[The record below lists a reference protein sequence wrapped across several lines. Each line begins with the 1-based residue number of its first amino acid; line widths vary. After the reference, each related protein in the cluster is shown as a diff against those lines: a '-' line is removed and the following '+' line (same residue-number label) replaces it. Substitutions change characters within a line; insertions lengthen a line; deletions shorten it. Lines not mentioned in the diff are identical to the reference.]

1 MDKETGPQILAAFA
15 SIVRRVRALENTA
28 ASAGDVPASVISVR
42 GQLSEDSEPRL
53 TAVAANLGV
62 DTSVISR
69 TVALA
74 EQRGLV
80 SRRPDPRDGRAC
92 LLSLT
97 DRGAQCLAE
106 RRNQRLR
113 LLSSVID
120 DWEPG
125 SAEALLAGLTR
136 LRDGL
141 AATGST
147 STAARLPPPPVH
159 RRTYPRSPSNGTGLP
174 RGSPSPEGPP
184 HEHHPP

>member
-1 MDKETGPQILAAFA
+1 MDKETGPQILVAFA

-28 ASAGDVPASVISVR
+28 ASAGDVPASVISVL

-69 TVALA
+69 AVALV
-74 EQRGLV
+74 EHRGLV

-97 DRGAQCLAE
+97 EQGAQCLAD

-113 LLSSVID
+113 LLAGVID
-120 DWEPG
+120 EWEPG
-125 SAEALLAGLTR
+125 AAESLLAGLTR

-141 AATGST
+141 AAPGR
-147 STAARLPPPPVH
+147 TAAAV
-159 RRTYPRSPSNGTGLP
+159 
-174 RGSPSPEGPP
+174 
-184 HEHHPP
+184 

>member
-1 MDKETGPQILAAFA
+1 VDTEIGPQLLAAFS
-15 SIVRRVRALENTA
+15 SIVRRVRTLETTA
-28 ASAGDVPASVISVR
+28 ATTGDVPSSVIAVL
-42 GQLSEDSEPRL
+42 GLLSDHGELRL
-53 TAVAANLGV
+53 GAVASSLGL

-69 TVALA
+69 TVADA
-74 EQRGLV
+74 AQRGLV

-97 DRGAQCLAE
+97 GPGAQCLAD

-113 LLSSVID
+113 LLAAVID

-141 AATGST
+141 
-147 STAARLPPPPVH
+147 TAAGR
-159 RRTYPRSPSNGTGLP
+159 GTAAA
-174 RGSPSPEGPP
+174 
-184 HEHHPP
+184 

>member
-1 MDKETGPQILAAFA
+1 VDKEIGPQILAAF
-15 SIVRRVRALENTA
+15 SNVVRRTRALETTA
-28 ASAGDVPASVISVR
+28 RTAGDVPSSVIPV
-42 GQLSEDSEPRL
+42 LSLLTDHGELRL
-53 TAVAANLGV
+53 GALAGDLGV
-62 DTSVISR
+62 DTSVVSR
-69 TVALA
+69 TVAVA

-141 AATGST
+141 AGTGST
-147 STAARLPPPPVH
+147 STAA
-159 RRTYPRSPSNGTGLP
+159 
-174 RGSPSPEGPP
+174 
-184 HEHHPP
+184 